1 MNIVQTMNYKN
12 LEYTILAVEREC
24 IIHPIALGYLPYSS
38 ASIQC
43 SFSSHFCIKDY
54 QLLLSS
60 LDIVTNEARNIGG
73 MHMESYTGRHAFEEF
88 PVSYNGT
95 ILIGANIVKEYYLK
109 GNTPAYFSYQK
120 LIELV
125 FENGTLITTVDQ
137 SRAMLRIR
145 KNLELGLRSLDNKR
159 DKHCITRFMNSV
171 LIGDYKPFLLQ
182 YNFMRYIKDMKEDY
196 TVASLSK
203 GAINKTPCEEL

>member
-1 MNIVQTMNYKN
+1 MNIVQIMNYKN
-12 LEYTILAVEREC
+12 SEYTILAAEQEC
-24 IIHPIALGYLPYSS
+24 IIHPIALGYLPFSS
-38 ASIQC
+38 ASLQC
-43 SFSSHFCIKDY
+43 SFSSHFFIKDY
-54 QLLLSS
+54 QLLLSR
-60 LDIVTNEARNIGG
+60 LDIVTNDARNLGG
-73 MHMESYTGRHAFEEF
+73 IHMEGYDRKHSFEEF

-145 KNLELGLRSLDNKR
+145 KNLELGLRRLDNKR
-159 DKHCITRFMNSV
+159 DKRCISSFMNSV
-171 LIGDYKPFLLQ
+171 LIGDYKPFYLQ
-182 YNFMRYIKDMKEDY
+182 YNLMKYVKAMKEDY
-196 TVASLSK
+196 SVVSMSQ
-203 GAINKTPCEEL
+203 